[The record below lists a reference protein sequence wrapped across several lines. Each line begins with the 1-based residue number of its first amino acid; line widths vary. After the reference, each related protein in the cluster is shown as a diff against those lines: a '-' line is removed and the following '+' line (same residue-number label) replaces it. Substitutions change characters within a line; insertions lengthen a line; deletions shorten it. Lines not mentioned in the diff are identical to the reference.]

1 MYSKHCHSSVK
12 TVGVPF
18 VTQRLERFPARSLP
32 QKCMKNW
39 FSNHFSNRCEN
50 VTLRHTWKFTRNFTW
65 KWKRKHRKSWESCC
79 WNAFCRKECQTK
91 RRQWSEPF
99 LPCDFEQKCEV
110 VKSEK
115 KKTWFSHT
123 VFAVSVWLFCCTLYH
138 LSLLS
143 LLLRIS
149 CIFHVEPYTGAL
161 QRLHRTPFLTQLSLL
176 HLGHGKP
183 AAVQG
188 GFSNHLTISTYQGSL
203 AAAEADLRLSFH
215 ICHFIPRITK
225 EGPFGIC

>member
-1 MYSKHCHSSVK
+1 
-12 TVGVPF
+12 
-18 VTQRLERFPARSLP
+18 
-32 QKCMKNW
+32 MKNW
-39 FSNHFSNRCEN
+39 FSNHFSNRCEK

-65 KWKRKHRKSWESCC
+65 KWKKKHRKSWESCC

-110 VKSEK
+110 VKSENK
-115 KKTWFSHT
+115 KNVIFPHCICCICVAVLLHFISLVTFVTFAKDLLYFPRGT
-123 VFAVSVWLFCCTLYH
+123 VHWGVAEV
-138 LSLLS
+138 
-143 LLLRIS
+143 
-149 CIFHVEPYTGAL
+149 A
-161 QRLHRTPFLTQLSLL
+161 LHRTPFLTQLSLL
-176 HLGHGKP
+176 HLGPGKP